1 MHIAEPL
8 QQGGDPLVDQ
18 PRLQDG
24 DVGARSLGV
33 EGAAVRAKPRPA
45 CRTADVEA

>member
-1 MHIAEPL
+1 MHVAEAP
-8 QQGGDPLVDQ
+8 QQGGESLVDQ

-33 EGAAVRAKPRPA
+33 EGAAVRAKPRAA